1 MRTTV
6 EEIRH
11 TVHGLLQKKREV
23 EPDEGAEAAATEELP
38 EEPAAEE
45 ETPAT
50 RSPALHANWS
60 LHESRGRNERDV
72 TRRH

>member
-23 EPDEGAEAAATEELP
+23 EPDEGAEAAASEES
-38 EEPAAEE
+38 EAPATEE

-50 RSPALHANWS
+50 RGALWARRYIRR
-60 LHESRGRNERDV
+60 SRPSRWIPTMRFRG
-72 TRRH
+72 